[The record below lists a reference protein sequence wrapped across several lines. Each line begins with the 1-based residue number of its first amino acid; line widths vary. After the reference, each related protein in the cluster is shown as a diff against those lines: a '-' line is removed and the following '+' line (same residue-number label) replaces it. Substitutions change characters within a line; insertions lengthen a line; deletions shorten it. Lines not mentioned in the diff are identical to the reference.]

1 MKKVCLLLC
10 VFLVTITLSA
20 CQAFHDD
27 TTQNHAQDNPLE
39 TVVFLQVKNSTTGLN
54 IADELTNWKSRV
66 LIENAAITNENAPKI
81 IDVNPTAEDNGT
93 YTVQLKIQ
101 NVPDTTTKKE
111 TRPFKITYTQ
121 TVFNPIALLP
131 ESNTFLYIVGYT
143 SQRRHS
149 QTNTE
154 QIVTSDNGEYIYF
167 WTDSQPIIFVD
178 VYPNRPLYYLIIVVG
193 AAVIGGFV
201 YLVSRYYDCKKQK
214 KQL

>member
-39 TVVFLQVKNSTTGLN
+39 TTVFLQVKNLSEGSN
-54 IADELTNWKSRV
+54 VADKLISWCREVLTPN
-66 LIENAAITNENAPKI
+66 ENTDENAPKI
-81 IDVNPTAEDNGT
+81 IGVNPTAEDNGT

-101 NVPDTTTKKE
+101 NVPDTITKKE

-131 ESNTFLYIVGYT
+131 ENDTFLYIVGYT

-154 QIVTSDNGEYIYF
+154 QIVTSDDGEYIYF

-178 VYPNRPLYYLIIVVG
+178 VYPNRPLYYLMIVVG